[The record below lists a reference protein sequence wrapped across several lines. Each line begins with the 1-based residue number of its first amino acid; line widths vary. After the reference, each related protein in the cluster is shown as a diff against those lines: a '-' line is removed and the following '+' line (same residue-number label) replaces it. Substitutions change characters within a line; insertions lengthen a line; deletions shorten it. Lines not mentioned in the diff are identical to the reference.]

1 MYGSREREA
10 FAHLARETSSGY
22 QRNVLCRLTLL
33 GMLPAVHE
41 VDLPAFGEA
50 LYEFNRRVGEM
61 FRPAQ
66 GSVYSQP
73 ATEEWVAFL
82 RKQGVHGVG
91 QSSWGPTV
99 FAVLEADRAEHL
111 ARHIRN
117 TFGLNEDNV
126 IVTRARNRGAE
137 FIS

>member
-1 MYGSREREA
+1 
-10 FAHLARETSSGY
+10 
-22 QRNVLCRLTLL
+22 
-33 GMLPAVHE
+33 MLPALHE

-73 ATEEWVAFL
+73 ATEEWVGFL

-99 FAVLEADRAEHL
+99 FAVLEADQAEHL

-117 TFGLNEDNV
+117 TFGPNEGTV
-126 IVTRARNRGAE
+126 IVTRACNRGAE
-137 FIS
+137 FGSQNGKMAR